1 MEKAKF
7 EEAESYLKT
16 IRYAKMILDSYDIGG
31 LYPNDIVSMLES
43 HKQVQIS
50 FIRWVKNEKQIAEQK
65 FKEI

>member
-7 EEAESYLKT
+7 EEAESYLNT
-16 IRYAKMILDSYDIGG
+16 IRYAERILKAYDKG
-31 LYPNDIVSMLES
+31 LFYPDDIVSMLES

>member
-16 IRYAKMILDSYDIGG
+16 IRCSERILNAYDFGAF
-31 LYPNDIVSMLES
+31 YPNDIVSMLES
-43 HKQVQIS
+43 NKQVQIS